1 MAESLL
7 IPAEQIE
14 RSIRFIRGEKIMLDK
29 DLPGL
34 YGVATKVL
42 VQAVKRNR
50 SRFPEDFM
58 FQLSAE
64 ENEGLRSQNV
74 TLKPGRGQHRKY
86 RPYAFTEQGVA
97 MLSSVLNSERAVRVN
112 IEIMRAFVRLRQLL
126 SSHADLAKKLE
137 ALENK
142 YDAQFKVVFDAIREL
157 MKPPEKPKGRIGFR
171 TGG

>member
-29 DLPGL
+29 DLAGL

-97 MLSSVLNSERAVRVN
+97 MLSSVLRFRHLNRA
-112 IEIMRAFVRLRQLL
+112 Q
-126 SSHADLAKKLE
+126 K
-137 ALENK
+137 
-142 YDAQFKVVFDAIREL
+142 
-157 MKPPEKPKGRIGFR
+157 
-171 TGG
+171 

>member
-50 SRFPEDFM
+50 APVP
-58 FQLSAE
+58 
-64 ENEGLRSQNV
+64 GLRPMTSSNI
-74 TLKPGRGQHRKY
+74 LGSRHNGR
-86 RPYAFTEQGVA
+86 
-97 MLSSVLNSERAVRVN
+97 LSTS
-112 IEIMRAFVRLRQLL
+112 
-126 SSHADLAKKLE
+126 LA
-137 ALENK
+137 
-142 YDAQFKVVFDAIREL
+142 
-157 MKPPEKPKGRIGFR
+157 
-171 TGG
+171 T